1 MRKLTTKYEEVKARV
16 KRCLESAAHVCLTTD
31 ILTSRATQGYITV
44 TCHFLDE
51 LWLMQTFVLETFN
64 LTVSHTAEN
73 IAAELKPIAND
84 WLIADKVVALVTD
97 NASNM
102 VAAAR
107 LTGWKHIPCFAH
119 TLNLI
124 VQAALSAD
132 PVMAD
137 LKKKM
142 QEHCNF
148 FHQSTKASD
157 KLKGVQNQIGNSE
170 VKLVQ
175 EVETRWNSSFYM
187 FKRVLEQKE
196 PITTTL
202 CLRGKNEMCLSA
214 AELKQLSMAVTILQ
228 PFETAT
234 TELSAE
240 TYVSVSKIIPIA
252 WSLQQVALSNDT
264 STRSWFLKCKH
275 AFLT

>member
-1 MRKLTTKYEEVKARV
+1 
-16 KRCLESAAHVCLTTD
+16 
-31 ILTSRATQGYITV
+31 
-44 TCHFLDE
+44 
-51 LWLMQTFVLETFN
+51 MQTFVMETFN

-73 IAAELKPIAND
+73 IAAELKRIAND

-107 LTGWKHIPCFAH
+107 LTEWKHIPCFAH

-132 PVMAD
+132 PVMAG
-137 LKKKM
+137 LKKNNK
-142 QEHCNF
+142 CKSIVTF

-157 KLKGVQNQIGNSE
+157 KLKEVQNQIGNSE

-187 FKRVLEQKE
+187 FKQVLEQKE
-196 PITTTL
+196 AITTTL
-202 CLRGKNEMCLSA
+202 CLLGKNEMCLSA

-240 TYVSVSKIIPIA
+240 TYVSVSKIIPRPC
-252 WSLQQVALSNDT
+252 S
-264 STRSWFLKCKH
+264 
-275 AFLT
+275 